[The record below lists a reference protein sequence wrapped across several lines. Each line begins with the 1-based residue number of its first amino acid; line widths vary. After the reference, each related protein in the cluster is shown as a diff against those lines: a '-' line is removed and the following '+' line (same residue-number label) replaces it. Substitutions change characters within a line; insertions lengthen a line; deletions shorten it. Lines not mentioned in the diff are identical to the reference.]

1 MVGHCGGCADGKK
14 GICTVIYR
22 NNIGDALHDRAALL
36 HLFPQSS
43 ILARQA
49 QFLCLL
55 PELMCLRLNIL
66 CGKNTADDG
75 KAAHLPALQLPDIV
89 SSDSAD
95 RDNRDRNTLTDFLK
109 KGMVHGLCVF
119 FG

>member
-36 HLFPQSS
+36 HLCPQSS

-55 PELMCLRLNIL
+55 PELMRLRLNIL